1 MQLSKLSVLR
11 DGAVLVK
18 PEQRRAAETA
28 FRDAMEVW
36 RKRRG
41 VFRGIW

>member
-1 MQLSKLSVLR
+1 VLR

-18 PEQRRAAETA
+18 PEQRREAEIA
-28 FRDAMEVW
+28 LRNAMEAW
-36 RKRRG
+36 RKRRS